1 MKSLKEQWTEAS
13 VEVYKKMS
21 MIEALKGYKVREDL
35 MACEVKKLKM
45 LQQKRDSL
53 GAALE
58 RVASTQRNFYWSPTK

>member
-45 LQQKRDSL
+45 LQQK
-53 GAALE
+53 
-58 RVASTQRNFYWSPTK
+58 Q

>member
-21 MIEALKGYKVREDL
+21 MIETLKGYKVREDL

-45 LQQKRDSL
+45 LRQKRDSL
-53 GAALE
+53 GAMLD
-58 RVASTQRNFYWSPTK
+58 RITSTQQSNYWSALK